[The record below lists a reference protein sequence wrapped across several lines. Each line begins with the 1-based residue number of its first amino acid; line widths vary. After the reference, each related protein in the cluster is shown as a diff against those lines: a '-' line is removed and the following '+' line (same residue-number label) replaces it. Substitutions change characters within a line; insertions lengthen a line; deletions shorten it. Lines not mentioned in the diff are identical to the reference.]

1 MPVPYTGMD
10 VTPRFSKLKRRRVGD
25 LTLPVASGLVR
36 LLGLARLD
44 REEAGPGLIIPRCH
58 AIHTHGMRFP
68 IHVAFLAADGGLKR
82 LTLGLEPG
90 QFLSTP
96 GADLVVEIVPAGNT
110 GLDGVRRMMNRACRA
125 GKTGV

>member
-1 MPVPYTGMD
+1 MKD
-10 VTPRFSKLKRRRVGD
+10 SPRFSKLKRRRIGD
-25 LTLPVASGLVR
+25 LTLPVASGRVR

-44 REEAGPGLIIPRCH
+44 RAEAGPGLIIPRCH

-68 IHVAFLAADGGLKR
+68 IHVAFLTSDGGLKR

-96 GADLVVEIVPAGNT
+96 GADMVVEIVPSRGSD
-110 GLDGVRRMMNRACRA
+110 LDGVRRMLNRAQGAGERA
-125 GKTGV
+125 A